1 MSEETQVNL
10 FELAARESYRFKT
23 TRGVVTVEDLY
34 QMPLTAQS
42 GFCLNQVAKDINA
55 EIKAAEEEDFVKV
68 RSSSDT
74 TLTNQLNIVKHIIA
88 HKLAEAETKRKAV
101 EKRQQKQML
110 LEALAQRKQVDL
122 STKTAEEIEA
132 MLAAL

>member
-1 MSEETQVNL
+1 MSEENQVNL
-10 FELAARESYRFKT
+10 FEVAARESYRFKT
-23 TRGVVTVEDLY
+23 TRGVVAVEDLY

-42 GFCLNQVAKDINA
+42 GFCLNQVAKDINT

-68 RSSSDT
+68 RTSSDT
-74 TLTNQLNIVKHIIA
+74 TLTNKLNIVKHIIA
-88 HKLAEAETKRKAV
+88 YKLAQVEANRKTA

-110 LEALAQRKQVDL
+110 LEALAQRQQVDL
-122 STKTAEEIEA
+122 STKTAEELEA